1 MMTGTR
7 LLLVDD
13 DRLILATLAR
23 SLRDAGFEVDIANSG
38 ASALQLAT
46 TTGFDLA
53 VLDMRMP
60 GLSGI
65 EVAQRLRAEHDIPAL
80 FLSAYSDRESV
91 LQAVAGGSL
100 GYVVKPVDAP
110 QLIPAIEAALARAR
124 DFAALTAIKGRLEHA
139 LAGRRRTSVAIG
151 ILMERRGLT
160 EAAAFDVLRAAARA
174 ERRKLEQRAGDVV
187 MALEQLN
194 RL

>member
-1 MMTGTR
+1 MPSTR

-23 SLRDAGFEVDIANSG
+23 SLRDAGYEIDIANSG
-38 ASALQLAT
+38 ASALQHAT
-46 TTGFDLA
+46 AIHFNLA

-65 EVAQRLRAEHDIPAL
+65 EIARRLRAEYDIPAL

-100 GYVVKPVDAP
+100 GYVVKPVGAP

-124 DFAALTAIKGRLEHA
+124 DFAALTAIKGQLEHA
-139 LAGRRRTSVAIG
+139 LTGRRHTSIAIG

-160 EAAAFDVLRAAARA
+160 EAAAFDALRAAARA